1 MASDVDM
8 ITATITVPRGIW
20 PEVLDY
26 AARRTAEYVRGVPA
40 TPPSSMASDP
50 NGAPATGRT
59 YAVRDLVAATNERGT
74 IVYRT
79 LAMNAGK
86 PVLIDELSLAVGF
99 RGLQAPGLLGS
110 MGRSMRSR
118 GFRNASCAAGGS
130 YWWWSDLGLEFP
142 GGEGK
147 TPPDNVVWGWDGVNR
162 TLTMPTAIGAEFREA
177 LA

>member
-59 YAVRDLVAATNERGT
+59 YAVRDLVA
-74 IVYRT
+74 
-79 LAMNAGK
+79 
-86 PVLIDELSLAVGF
+86 
-99 RGLQAPGLLGS
+99 
-110 MGRSMRSR
+110 
-118 GFRNASCAAGGS
+118 
-130 YWWWSDLGLEFP
+130 LGLEFP